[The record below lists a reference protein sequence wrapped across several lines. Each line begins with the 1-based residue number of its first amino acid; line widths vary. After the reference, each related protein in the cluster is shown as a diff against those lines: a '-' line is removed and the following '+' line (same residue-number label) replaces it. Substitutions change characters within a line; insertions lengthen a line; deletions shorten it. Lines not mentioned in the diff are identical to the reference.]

1 MKEYHD
7 ILSRKTF
14 KDNLADA
21 YDKQADSMPNYTPQQ
36 RMVSGFMRGMG
47 TGLRNDREREAK
59 LKEIEEDSRQMAMLT
74 KELTMATGKNQL
86 KKEKYNLFLNE
97 NYAGLMQL
105 SDLMQK
111 GEDGKVDILGPE
123 LFANFS
129 KIMGEDLGKFQ
140 HYKNGYFNFID
151 KKGEPRTINSMNLLQ
166 PLIANL
172 PDDQKQNF
180 KGFLTPLQM
189 KDIDRLYEE
198 KQLKID
204 KYRAEIDASKA
215 SGEASKAHA
224 ELYKAQSNP
233 DAIQAEID
241 YKKAQANLLN
251 QKANNVGS
259 SDNKKLLDNIA
270 SDNIKF
276 LSENKEN
283 VETNKRLIQ
292 AYSNIGKVLTA
303 EEKDLLS
310 RTGPSMKAIALRFLN
325 TSFDEGT
332 RRQAE
337 IEMESQ
343 PLYHGIKKIFV
354 GTTSNQDV
362 AMFLATLPSLD
373 KDYNANINIIKRRIN
388 ELEKENFILE
398 NTKKELEN
406 NNYRVHHSHSSINDK
421 VNKMWE
427 NKILKESGKVKLKL
441 NDGSIKMY
449 DKEKDKKA
457 IEELLNNN
465 LAEEIQ

>member
-1 MKEYHD
+1 MSDYSE
-7 ILSRKTF
+7 ILKRKTF

-21 YDKQADSMPNYTPQQ
+21 YDKQADNMPNYTPQQ

-129 KIMGEDLGKFQ
+129 KIMGEDLGTFQ

-180 KGFLTPLQM
+180 KGFLTPLQSA
-189 KDIDRLYEE
+189 DIDKIYEE

-204 KYRAEIDASKA
+204 KYRADIDASKA
-215 SGEASKAHA
+215 SVEASKAHA

-251 QKANNVGS
+251 QKATNVGKG
-259 SDNKKLLDNIA
+259 DNKKLFDSIYQ
-270 SDNIKF
+270 DNIKY
-276 LSENKEN
+276 LSESKNTLNTNNKI
-283 VETNKRLIQ
+283 LG
-292 AYSNIGKVLTA
+292 AYKNIGKLLT
-303 EEKDLLS
+303 EENLSILS
-310 RTGPSMKAIALRFLN
+310 RDGPSLYSNAMRFLN
-325 TSFDEGT
+325 PSFDEST

-337 IEMESQ
+337 IEMETQ
-343 PLYHGIKKIFV
+343 PLYHEIKKMFA
-354 GTTSNQDV
+354 GATSNQDV
-362 AMFLATLPSLD
+362 ALFITTLPTLG
-373 KDYNANINIIKRRIN
+373 KDYKGNMNVIKRKVN
-388 ELEKENFILE
+388 ELEKDNFIIK
-398 NTKKELEN
+398 NTRKLIEDS
-406 NNYRVHHSHSSINDK
+406 NYSIHHTHSSFDDKINTL
-421 VNKMWE
+421 WE
-427 NKILKESGKVKLKL
+427 KEVT
-441 NDGSIKMY
+441 
-449 DKEKDKKA
+449 DKK
-457 IEELLNNN
+457 LLNNGKN
-465 LAEEIQ
+465 VKMKDKDGAIYYIPKEELNE